1 MARNKTSGKKAM
13 LTKAD
18 NKRKRAPVWVFAKTS
33 RKVRGSP
40 QSNRNWKNSSL
51 F

>member
-1 MARNKTSGKKAM
+1 MARNKTSSKKTT
-13 LTKAD
+13 LVKAGRTS
-18 NKRKRAPVWVFAKTS
+18 KKAPVWVYVKTN

-40 QSNRNWKNSSL
+40 QSNRNWRRNSI